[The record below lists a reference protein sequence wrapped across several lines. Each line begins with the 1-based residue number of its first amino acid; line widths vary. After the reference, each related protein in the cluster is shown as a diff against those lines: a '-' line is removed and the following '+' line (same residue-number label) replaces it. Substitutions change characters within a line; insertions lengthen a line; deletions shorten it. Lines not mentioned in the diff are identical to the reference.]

1 MQNSYENKWPKKPQK
16 HVFEDGP
23 KFKKNAIRKVLAGL
37 SVIFFIFAFALSAQG
52 CSNKIPVKLYFAVY
66 EDDSA
71 YLGTETRNIA
81 DGGSLYANIIEELIK
96 GPESGQLMATLPPDA
111 KVNSVTVSGGIA
123 IVDFSREIITSTD
136 IIPHSSTTEILAIF
150 SIVDTL
156 TEFKEIQKVRITVE
170 GKQEGE
176 LNGLYIEDFWGHVGI
191 YEDFERNEQVIGTGN

>member
-1 MQNSYENKWPKKPQK
+1 MQNRYENKWPCRPQK
-16 HVFEDGP
+16 HSFEEGP
-23 KFKKNAIRKVLAGL
+23 KLKKNTIKKVLVWL
-37 SVIFFIFAFALSAQG
+37 SVIFFIFAMMLFAQG
-52 CSNKIPVKLYFAVY
+52 CSKKIPVKLYFAVY
-66 EDDSA
+66 EDDRA
-71 YLGTETRNIA
+71 YLEAEIRNIA
-81 DGGSLYANIIEELIK
+81 DDGSLYLNIIEELIK

-111 KVNSVTVSGGIA
+111 KVNSVTVSDGIA